1 MFTKCLAQ
9 DFARSES
16 LFPQLLKII
25 AETTDSPDVS
35 YVNRTAYT

>member
-9 DFARSES
+9 HFACSES

-25 AETTDSPDVS
+25 AETALSPDVS